1 MYDFNLSKLN
11 SHVAE
16 VIDGKLV
23 LGGSV
28 LKGKRAALAQV
39 DLVTNKLDFSRIFQ
53 KAHVITA
60 VAEAPEISEASIV
73 VLATQDMNY
82 EKSKAYLLELSST
95 GQIVG
100 KVAKVPLR

>member
-1 MYDFNLSKLN
+1 MYDFSLSKLN

-39 DLVTNKLDFSRIFQ
+39 DLVTNKLDFSRIF
-53 KAHVITA
+53 
-60 VAEAPEISEASIV
+60 
-73 VLATQDMNY
+73 
-82 EKSKAYLLELSST
+82 
-95 GQIVG
+95 
-100 KVAKVPLR
+100 